1 MGSNLTYEQARLIL
15 THRDSR
21 WFVQTTDQDRRDGH
35 RSRCILKGAEPNYA
49 IVRPFNHKH
58 DVRVPWAHVYDWPG
72 KNGRPAP
79 PPPVKELRP
88 CPATPSPPT
97 TGAATSSPGPP
108 SSSSSSPSSSSSI
121 AATNASP
128 GASPMAEPDPKPQQ
142 RNFLSRVLARK
153 AEDALL
159 ALSREPSFPAMSR
172 QAIAEHLTSK
182 IDCPITVGNLKTLAE
197 AVEVKLPDS
206 RSPSGSSLTDLRLTR
221 IEDAITFL
229 LRNFGWPTSAD
240 TLRQLEI
247 VRASWLSHLS
257 AHRTPEE

>member
-1 MGSNLTYEQARLIL
+1 MGANLTYEQARLIL

-79 PPPVKELRP
+79 PPPVIRP
-88 CPATPSPPT
+88 LHLSNPSLLAIPPC
-97 TGAATSSPGPP
+97 SSAVDLHHGPP
-108 SSSSSSPSSSSSI
+108 SP
-121 AATNASP
+121 
-128 GASPMAEPDPKPQQ
+128 EPLMPEPEPKPVQ
-142 RNFLSRVLARK
+142 RNVLNRPLARK

-159 ALSREPSFPAMSR
+159 SLSKEPGFLTMSR
-172 QAIAEHLTSK
+172 PAIADHIASK
-182 IDCPITVGNLKTLAE
+182 IGVPVTPGNLKTMAE
-197 AVEVKLPDS
+197 AVEVVLPDS
-206 RSPSGSSLTDLRLTR
+206 RTPSGSALSEIRLTR